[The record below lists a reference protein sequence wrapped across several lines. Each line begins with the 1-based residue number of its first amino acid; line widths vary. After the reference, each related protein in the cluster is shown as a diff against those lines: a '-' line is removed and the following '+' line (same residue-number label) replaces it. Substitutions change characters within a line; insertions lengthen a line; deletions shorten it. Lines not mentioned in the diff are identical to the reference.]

1 MTEKQKRF
9 CDEYLI
15 DLNGTRAYK
24 AAYPSVK
31 SDHAA
36 TVNAGRL
43 LTNADVRAYLDEC
56 LEQLHNKRTANA
68 QEIMEYLTSVMRG
81 ESFACVVVV
90 EGAGDGCSEAKIL
103 QKPPDE
109 KERLKAAELL
119 GKRFGLFTDKVA
131 VSGGGIVQ
139 IVDDIPD
146 G

>member
-31 SDHAA
+31 SDDTAAAAA
-36 TVNAGRL
+36 TRMLRNVK
-43 LTNADVRAYLDEC
+43 VHEYI
-56 LEQLHNKRTANA
+56 EQRTEELRSARTATA
-68 QEIMEYLTSVMRG
+68 AEVMEFLTEVMRN
-81 ESFACVVVV
+81 EN
-90 EGAGDGCSEAKIL
+90 EGSVS
-103 QKPPDE
+103 
-109 KERLKAAELL
+109 RLKAAELL
-119 GKRFGLFTDKVA
+119 GKRFGLFTEKVN
-131 VSGGGIVQ
+131 VSGAGIVQ